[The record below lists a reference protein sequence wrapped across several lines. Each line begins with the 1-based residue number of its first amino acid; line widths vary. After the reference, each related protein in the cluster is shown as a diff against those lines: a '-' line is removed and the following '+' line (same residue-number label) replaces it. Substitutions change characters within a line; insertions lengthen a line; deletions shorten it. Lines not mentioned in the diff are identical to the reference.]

1 MAAGKGE
8 VRIGDRVNHS
18 KLGVGDVLDVHPLG
32 EDTCAIISFEQ
43 WGQKKII
50 LRYAT
55 LEILPEL
62 EEEIDEGLEGSEATK
77 RKTAKKKATK
87 AKKATKPKKATKA
100 KTAAKPKKATKAK
113 IAAKPKKTKK
123 GKK

>member
-32 EDTCAIISFEQ
+32 EETCAVISFEQ

-62 EEEIDEGLEGSEATK
+62 EEEVEEGIEGGGKKDT
-77 RKTAKKKATK
+77 KKKVTK
-87 AKKATKPKKATKA
+87 AKKTAKA
-100 KTAAKPKKATKAK
+100 KKTT
-113 IAAKPKKTKK
+113 KTKK
-123 GKK
+123 TTKGKKS

>member
-18 KLGVGDVLDVHPLG
+18 KLGVGEVLDVHPLG
-32 EDTCAIISFEQ
+32 EETCAVISFEQ

-62 EEEIDEGLEGSEATK
+62 EEELEDDLDGAQDK
-77 RKTAKKKATK
+77 KTASKSRKPAKAEKTTKATK
-87 AKKATKPKKATKA
+87 ARKAAQPKKAARTR
-100 KTAAKPKKATKAK
+100 
-113 IAAKPKKTKK
+113 K